1 MNKQIKQSVSEEE
14 WDARVELAALYRLVA
29 LYGWDDLVFTHI
41 SVRVPSEPE
50 HFLLNPYGLLF
61 DEIFASDLVKIDLE
75 GNKVSETNYN
85 VNAAGFTIHSAVHSS
100 GSNNH
105 AVIHTH
111 SNDGVAVAA
120 QEDGLLPIS
129 QHAMVIRDDCAY
141 HDYEGIALNLDERE
155 RLIDDLGKKHC
166 LILKN
171 HGLLTTGATCG
182 DAWLRL
188 FFLERACTMQIK
200 ALAGG
205 LKLNQVPNDV
215 IELVTE
221 QGHMASDDGIG
232 QLAWPGLLRKL
243 DKIDPSYKN

>member
-1 MNKQIKQSVSEEE
+1 MC
-14 WDARVELAALYRLVA
+14 
-29 LYGWDDLVFTHI
+29 
-41 SVRVPSEPE
+41 
-50 HFLLNPYGLLF
+50 
-61 DEIFASDLVKIDLE
+61 ASDLVKIDLE
-75 GNKVSETNYN
+75 GNKVSETNYD
-85 VNAAGFTIHSAVHSS
+85 VNSAGFTIHSAVHAN
-100 GSNNH
+100 GENNH

-120 QEDGLLPIS
+120 QENGLLPIS
-129 QHAMVIRDDCAY
+129 QHAMIIRDDCAY

-155 RLIDDLGKKHC
+155 RLIDDLGNKHC

-171 HGLLTTGATCG
+171 HGLLTTGATCA

-200 ALAGG
+200 ALTGG
-205 LKLNQVPNDV
+205 SKLNPVPNNV

-232 QLAWPGLLRKL
+232 QLAWPGLIRKL

>member
-1 MNKQIKQSVSEEE
+1 MCIR
-14 WDARVELAALYRLVA
+14 DR
-29 LYGWDDLVFTHI
+29 
-41 SVRVPSEPE
+41 
-50 HFLLNPYGLLF
+50 LNPYGLLF
-61 DEIFASDLVKIDLE
+61 DEICASDLVKIDLE

-100 GSNNH
+100 GTNNH

-120 QEDGLLPIS
+120 QKEGLMPLS

-155 RLIDDLGKKHC
+155 RLINDLGDKHC

-200 ALAGG
+200 ALSGG
-205 LKLNQVPNDV
+205 LKLNKVPADV
-215 IELVTE
+215 IELVTQ

-232 QLAWPGLLRKL
+232 QLAWPGLIRKL
-243 DKIDPSYKN
+243 DKIDPSYKH

>member
-1 MNKQIKQSVSEEE
+1 MCIR
-14 WDARVELAALYRLVA
+14 DR
-29 LYGWDDLVFTHI
+29 
-41 SVRVPSEPE
+41 
-50 HFLLNPYGLLF
+50 
-61 DEIFASDLVKIDLE
+61 
-75 GNKVSETNYN
+75 
-85 VNAAGFTIHSAVHSS
+85 
-100 GSNNH
+100 
-105 AVIHTH
+105 
-111 SNDGVAVAA
+111 
-120 QEDGLLPIS
+120 PIS
-129 QHAMVIRDDCAY
+129 QHAMVIRNDCAY

-155 RLIDDLGKKHC
+155 RLINDLGDKHC

-200 ALAGG
+200 ALTGG
-205 LKLNQVPNDV
+205 LKLNQVPTDV

-221 QGHMASDDGIG
+221 QGQMASDDGIG

>member
-1 MNKQIKQSVSEEE
+1 MNSKIKDTVSEEE
-14 WDARVELAALYRLVA
+14 WDARIELAALYRLVA

-61 DEIFASDLVKIDLE
+61 DEICASDLVKIDLE

-100 GSNNH
+100 GTNNH

-120 QEDGLLPIS
+120 QENGLLPIS
-129 QHAMVIRDDCAY
+129 QHAMIIRNDCAY

-155 RLIDDLGKKHC
+155 RLIEDLSDKHC

-200 ALAGG
+200 ALTGG
-205 LKLNQVPNDV
+205 SKLNDVPNNV
-215 IELVTE
+215 VELVTE
-221 QGHMASDDGIG
+221 QGQMASDDGIG

-243 DKIDPSYKN
+243 DKLDPSYKQ